1 MRRNEPW
8 AMLTTRI
15 NPKMSENPLA
25 TMNMSPASVRLF
37 SSVIRKLLGLWT
49 ADPKFVLGAQKRI
62 HTRAKTVAP
71 IATPTGR
78 RRKTR
83 RQSNARCCS
92 AWDANALRGG
102 FAVCVVEGRTK
113 RFVALW
119 PLVGKTMDRRD
130 HRQIEARDVGP
141 VDLDEV
147 PSGVADVHLHRSAR
161 ELANGGAERAL
172 LEQAELFRLQ
182 VGGLE
187 VVDVERDVMELGRR
201 RLALEEVKLLLSEP
215 EPLHVLGEV
224 RARQSLHPENL
235 SVEAKRLLHVVRMD
249 ADVVETRG
257 SHPRTPAV
265 TVTALPTGGRDDRD
279 LSHPVRVARPADDRR
294 VGRRIEDLPGGARA
308 RDPGGEPP
316 GRDLPGRAG
325 AGAERD
331 RGGASGTRV
340 AGERPALLGAP
351 ERCRQRCRDHRQS
364 VPPHPGVKAPTAR
377 PGRDRG
383 CRRRRLRDYRQRYG
397 LSALGVGHRAEG
409 RT

>member
-119 PLVGKTMDRRD
+119 PLVGKTMDLRD

-147 PSGVADVHLHRSAR
+147 PWGS
-161 ELANGGAERAL
+161 
-172 LEQAELFRLQ
+172 
-182 VGGLE
+182 
-187 VVDVERDVMELGRR
+187 
-201 RLALEEVKLLLSEP
+201 
-215 EPLHVLGEV
+215 
-224 RARQSLHPENL
+224 
-235 SVEAKRLLHVVRMD
+235 RMYIC
-249 ADVVETRG
+249 
-257 SHPRTPAV
+257 
-265 TVTALPTGGRDDRD
+265 TA
-279 LSHPVRVARPADDRR
+279 
-294 VGRRIEDLPGGARA
+294 
-308 RDPGGEPP
+308 PP
-316 GRDLPGRAG
+316 GSSRTEAPN
-325 AGAERD
+325 ER
-331 RGGASGTRV
+331 SSS
-340 AGERPALLGAP
+340 RP
-351 ERCRQRCRDHRQS
+351 
-364 VPPHPGVKAPTAR
+364 
-377 PGRDRG
+377 
-383 CRRRRLRDYRQRYG
+383 
-397 LSALGVGHRAEG
+397 
-409 RT
+409 